1 MCIIPFPDKLQLLP
15 VLITNDH
22 VVSSND
28 IMNNKK
34 IKFKLNS
41 ESFEI
46 ILDETRKI
54 YNYENYDITMIEIKK
69 SDKLKTNSF
78 LEIDDQI
85 FESGPRKEFKDKQI
99 YLIHFAEGRDPVF
112 SVGKIQGLNEDNY
125 TIEHLCNSQPGF
137 SGCPIIDF
145 DSKKVIGIHKGS
157 SKEGNWNLGTLM
169 KEPIEKFY
177 EEKGNLNENNINNLN
192 KIEINQEIYNKV
204 GNNDIDEITM
214 VYKYK
219 ELEIE

>member
-54 YNYENYDITMIEIKK
+54 YNDENYDITMIEIKK

-85 FESGPRKEFKDKQI
+85 F
-99 YLIHFAEGRDPVF
+99 
-112 SVGKIQGLNEDNY
+112 
-125 TIEHLCNSQPGF
+125 
-137 SGCPIIDF
+137 
-145 DSKKVIGIHKGS
+145 
-157 SKEGNWNLGTLM
+157 
-169 KEPIEKFY
+169 
-177 EEKGNLNENNINNLN
+177 
-192 KIEINQEIYNKV
+192 
-204 GNNDIDEITM
+204 
-214 VYKYK
+214 
-219 ELEIE
+219 

>member
-15 VLITNDH
+15 VLITNGH

-28 IMNNKK
+28 ILNNNK

-54 YNYENYDITMIEIKK
+54 YNDENYDITMIEIKK

-85 FESGPRKEFKDKQI
+85 LNQGQERNS
-99 YLIHFAEGRDPVF
+99 
-112 SVGKIQGLNEDNY
+112 KI
-125 TIEHLCNSQPGF
+125 
-137 SGCPIIDF
+137 
-145 DSKKVIGIHKGS
+145 SKYI
-157 SKEGNWNLGTLM
+157 
-169 KEPIEKFY
+169 
-177 EEKGNLNENNINNLN
+177 
-192 KIEINQEIYNKV
+192 
-204 GNNDIDEITM
+204 
-214 VYKYK
+214 
-219 ELEIE
+219 